1 LNDTEHLQLI
11 DEMIAGDEKA
21 FEKVVRL
28 YGDQLLG
35 YLTKMTG
42 CRATAEDRFQ
52 ETFKRLYEKKH
63 TFKGGNFKSW
73 LFRIAT
79 NIVMDGFRKQKNVVQ
94 IPIGIADCDGTRKE
108 NFDIPDVSND
118 PASQV
123 EKAEQAKLVRSVI
136 AKLPKRQKATLVMSY
151 YQKLTY
157 REVAEVLDCS
167 IGTVKTQMFRALRT
181 LADNLPELRE

>member
-1 LNDTEHLQLI
+1 MNDTEHLQLI

-52 ETFKRLYEKKH
+52 ETFKRIYEKKH

-73 LFRIAT
+73 MFRIAT
-79 NIVMDGFRKQKNVVQ
+79 NIVMDGFRKEKNVPQVSL
-94 IPIGIADCDGTRKE
+94 ANNDDDARNE
-108 NFDIPDVSND
+108 NFDIPDDSSD
-118 PASQV
+118 PAENV
-123 EKAEQAKLVRSVI
+123 EKAEQASLVRSVI